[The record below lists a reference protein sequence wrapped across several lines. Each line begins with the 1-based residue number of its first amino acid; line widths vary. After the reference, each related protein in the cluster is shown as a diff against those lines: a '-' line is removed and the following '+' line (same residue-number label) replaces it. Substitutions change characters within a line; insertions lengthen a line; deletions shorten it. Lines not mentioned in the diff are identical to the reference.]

1 MNAFVLAGG
10 RSTRMGRDKAL
21 VEWRGRTLIEHALDK
36 LRSLNA
42 HPRILGSRPDL
53 DCFAPV
59 IPDNFPGRGPLGG
72 IEAALSLTDTDLN
85 LFLPV
90 DLPLL
95 PVEFLRWMIARA
107 AITNAVATIPSLGG
121 RPHPLCAIHH
131 RRLLPGIRTALAQGD
146 AKVMRVIDR
155 AAAAENLSIDSFQVE
170 YIAAAQRDAAA
181 GPQSGGDWPHH
192 LPVHMWFENLNTP
205 GDIARTIGA

>member
-1 MNAFVLAGG
+1 MNAFILAGG

-21 VEWRGRTLIEHALDK
+21 LKWHGRTLIEHALDK
-36 LRSLNA
+36 MRALNT

-53 DCFAPV
+53 GCFAPV

-95 PVEFLRWMIARA
+95 PMEFLRWMIARA

-121 RPHPLCAIHH
+121 RPHPLCAIYH
-131 RRLLPGIRTALAQGD
+131 RRLLPGIRAGLAQGD
-146 AKVMRVIDR
+146 AKVMRIIDR
-155 AAAAENLSIDSFQVE
+155 AAAAENLPIDSFQVE

-181 GPQSGGDWPHH
+181 GSRSGGGWPRH
-192 LPVHMWFENLNTP
+192 LPVYMWFENLNTP
-205 GDIARTIGA
+205 DDIARIIGA